1 MSGHRPSSTR
11 SVKGWWNSKLSLGP
25 HDVHLWRAR
34 VQDMAQSVAEFSA
47 TLSPDEHQRASS
59 FRRAHDRE
67 AFVLRRAI
75 LRAILSQYLPL
86 GPAEIRFRYGGFG
99 KPYLEP
105 GSHRPELRFNLTH
118 SRGLMLCAV
127 SLGRALGV
135 DIERVEPMAAVDDM
149 AAQFLSDHESRAI
162 AALPPAARLVAFYTC
177 WTRREAYVKA
187 TGDGLIGA
195 PVEFPPTGA
204 WRVETVHPA
213 PGYVGAVALKGTD
226 SRISWRDW
234 PADRP
239 GPSAVP
245 RPGRSARARPG
256 RQGVWSGR

>member
-135 DIERVEPMAAVDDM
+135 DVYANRRGNRRADRVRDLAGPPRLERDAGCADERERVVRPVGDAAERGAESVDGARRRNRRLERAGPVDVEDRH
-149 AAQFLSDHESRAI
+149 AHDAGNGDGNGFVRESRG
-162 AALPPAARLVAFYTC
+162 
-177 WTRREAYVKA
+177 E
-187 TGDGLIGA
+187 
-195 PVEFPPTGA
+195 
-204 WRVETVHPA
+204 
-213 PGYVGAVALKGTD
+213 
-226 SRISWRDW
+226 
-234 PADRP
+234 
-239 GPSAVP
+239 
-245 RPGRSARARPG
+245 
-256 RQGVWSGR
+256 